1 MKIGKVGVLLLAIAL
16 VLGVAGCRE
25 KTSGGK
31 ADIAIGSKSFT
42 EQVILAELVAQHI
55 ENSTDLKVERRFR
68 LQGTFICHNALIGG
82 QIDSYVEYTGT
93 SFSAIF
99 NKKTISDPVEVYR
112 QVKEQ
117 YDREFDIEVMQPLG
131 FENTYAIL
139 VRAEDARKYNLKKVS
154 QLAELDSQ
162 FQPGFG
168 YEFIERLD
176 GFPGLVEKY
185 NLDFTKRP
193 KTMAEGLMY
202 RALAFNQVDV
212 VAGNS
217 TDGRIKK
224 LDLFMLEDD
233 LKYFPPYEA
242 VPIFRKDTLAKYPEL
257 REAIAQLAGKI
268 SATEMQEM
276 NYQVDGEFRKLEEV
290 VTEFL
295 ESKGLI

>member
-1 MKIGKVGVLLLAIAL
+1 MLACLFILAIA
-16 VLGVAGCRE
+16 GCSQE
-25 KTSGGK
+25 TFSGK

-55 ENSTDLKVERRFR
+55 ENSTDLKVERRHR

-82 QIDSYVEYTGT
+82 QIDTYVEYTGT

-99 NKKTISDPVEVYR
+99 NKQPISDPAEVYR
-112 QVKEQ
+112 QVKEEYAQ
-117 YDREFDIEVMQPLG
+117 KFNIEVMQPLG

-139 VRAEDARKYNLKKVS
+139 VRGEDARKYNIKKIS

-162 FQPGFG
+162 FQAGFG

-185 NLDFTKRP
+185 GLNFAKRP

-217 TDGRIKK
+217 TDGRIEK

-233 LKYFPPYEA
+233 LNYFPPYEP
-242 VPIFRKDTLAKYPEL
+242 VPIVRQDTLAKHPEL
-257 REAIAQLAGKI
+257 REAIAQLAGTI
-268 SATEMQEM
+268 TAAEMQEM
-276 NYQVDGEFRKLEEV
+276 NYQVDGEFRKVEDV
-290 VTEFL
+290 AREFL
-295 ESKGLI
+295 ESKGLIKKTRV